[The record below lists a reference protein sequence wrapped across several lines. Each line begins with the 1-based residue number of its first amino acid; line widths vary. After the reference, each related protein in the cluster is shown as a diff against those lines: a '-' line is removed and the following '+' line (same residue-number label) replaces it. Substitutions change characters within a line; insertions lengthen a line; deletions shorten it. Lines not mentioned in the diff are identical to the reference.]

1 MNGMYP
7 DDELLKRMKMLTWDT
22 TLTPEYLLK
31 VLKGDETESN
41 RSVQKGLYIKIL
53 NWFPW
58 HEVRYMV
65 REDRLPDILA
75 DDVIQGLFPRDLRD
89 KYRYVKSLL

>member
-1 MNGMYP
+1 MYS

-22 TLTPEYLLK
+22 TLTSEDLLNI
-31 VLKGDETESN
+31 LKSDGTETNKSMQN
-41 RSVQKGLYIKIL
+41 GLYIKIL

-58 HEVRYMV
+58 HEVRLMV
-65 REDRLPDILA
+65 REDRLQDILA
-75 DDVIQGLFPRDLRD
+75 EDVIRGLFPRDLRD

>member
-1 MNGMYP
+1 MYP
-7 DDELLKRMKMLTWDT
+7 DEELLRRMKLLTWDT
-22 TLTPEYLLK
+22 TLTPERLLS
-31 VLKGDETESN
+31 VLKGDLTESDE
-41 RSVQKGLYIKIL
+41 SVRKGLYIKIL

-58 HEVRYMV
+58 HEVRSMV
-65 REDRLPDILA
+65 PPDKLKEVLA

>member
-1 MNGMYP
+1 MYS
-7 DDELLKRMKMLTWDT
+7 DEELLKRMKMLTWDT
-22 TLTPEYLLK
+22 TLTPEDLLAT
-31 VLKGDETESN
+31 LNGEAIDSNETL
-41 RSVQKGLYIKIL
+41 QKGLYIKIL

-58 HEVRYMV
+58 HEVRHMV
-65 REDRLPDILA
+65 REDKLHDVLA

>member
-1 MNGMYP
+1 MYS

-22 TLTPEYLLK
+22 TLTPEDLLTI
-31 VLKGDETESN
+31 LKSDATGSN
-41 RSVQKGLYIKIL
+41 TTLQKGLYIKIL

-58 HEVRYMV
+58 HQVRLMV
-65 REDRLPDILA
+65 EEDKLPDILA

>member
-1 MNGMYP
+1 MYS
-7 DDELLKRMKMLTWDT
+7 DDELLKRLKLLTWDT
-22 TLTPEYLLK
+22 TLSSEDLLNI
-31 VLKGDETESN
+31 LKGEPTETN
-41 RSVQKGLYIKIL
+41 KTLQKGLYIKIL

-58 HEVRYMV
+58 HQVRLMV
-65 REDRLPDILA
+65 REDKLTDVLA

>member
-1 MNGMYP
+1 MYS
-7 DDELLKRMKMLTWDT
+7 DQEILKYLAKLTWDT
-22 TLTPEYLLK
+22 KQTPKDLLHI
-31 VLKGDETESN
+31 LKSGENNWEK
-41 RSVQKGLYIKIL
+41 KGLYIKIL

-58 HEVRYMV
+58 HQVRRIVGEEKLPEV
-65 REDRLPDILA
+65 LA

>member
-1 MNGMYP
+1 MYS

-22 TLTPEYLLK
+22 TLTSEQLLAI
-31 VLKGDETESN
+31 LKGESGSDK
-41 RSVQKGLYIKIL
+41 SVQKGLYIKIL

-58 HEVRYMV
+58 HEVRCMIP
-65 REDRLPDILA
+65 ENKLPDVLA

>member
-1 MNGMYP
+1 MYP
-7 DDELLKRMKMLTWDT
+7 DEELLKRMKLLTWDT
-22 TLTPEYLLK
+22 TLTPEYLLH
-31 VLKGDETESN
+31 VLKHDQAGVDD
-41 RSVQKGLYIKIL
+41 SVRKGLYIKIL

-58 HEVRYMV
+58 HEVRLMIPP
-65 REDRLPDILA
+65 DKLPEVLA

>member
-1 MNGMYP
+1 MYT
-7 DDELLKRMKMLTWDT
+7 DEELLRRMKLMTWDT
-22 TLTPEYLLK
+22 TQTAEYFLSI
-31 VLKGDETESN
+31 LKGDVSEEDISAK
-41 RSVQKGLYIKIL
+41 KGLYIKIL

-58 HEVRYMV
+58 HEVRSMV
-65 REDRLPDILA
+65 PEDKLPEILA

>member
-1 MNGMYP
+1 MYS
-7 DDELLKRMKMLTWDT
+7 DDELLRRMKMMTWDT
-22 TLTPEYLLK
+22 TLTPENLLAI
-31 VLKGDETESN
+31 LKGDATGSN
-41 RSVQKGLYIKIL
+41 KDKQKGLYIKIL

-58 HEVRYMV
+58 HEVRDMV
-65 REDRLPDILA
+65 QQDKLPDVLA